1 MSGSDQASALA
12 TLPLGGYPAILAQC
26 RVTGAT
32 DSCRGVL
39 DDCLGYLDGQL
50 RGTATGTARRAARQT
65 LRELADL
72 IASNRLG
79 LTGGDYERLL
89 GRLAAIFAIGAPL
102 TAGSVLVSMAPSYAG
117 VVAAIRRACPS
128 CDYDGPVGQL
138 LIYMARLFLDRR
150 NGWTSIY
157 RSIQAISDGV
167 AAKRRLDDAE
177 FSRVQEWVD
186 SGASNLFPIQREL
199 DRAIARLAQ
208 EAAHLD
214 STITRKARAL
224 ERSARRPRTNA
235 VRDNVVSLSV
245 WRERREI
252 ADLRRRRR
260 QLLDQIETKRGIK
273 DLIDDDIRDVDD
285 SLRAARRAYFVRLAW
300 SAP

>member
-1 MSGSDQASALA
+1 MSDSDQVSARVA
-12 TLPLGGYPAILAQC
+12 LPLGGYPAILAEC
-26 RVTGAT
+26 RVAGLPDT
-32 DSCRGVL
+32 CRRVL
-39 DDCLGYLDGQL
+39 EDCLRYLHGQL
-50 RGTATGTARRAARQT
+50 RGTATGMDRRVARQT

-72 IASNRLG
+72 IGSNRLG
-79 LTGGDYERLL
+79 LAGGDYQRLL

-102 TAGSVLVSMAPSYAG
+102 TAGSALASTAPSYAG

-128 CDYDGPVGQL
+128 CDYEASLGQL

-167 AAKRRLDDAE
+167 AAKRRLDDSE
-177 FSRVQEWVD
+177 FSRVQEWVE

-199 DRAIARLAQ
+199 ERAIARLGQ
-208 EAAHLD
+208 EAADLD
-214 STITRKARAL
+214 SAIARKAKAL
-224 ERSARRPRTNA
+224 ERPARRARA
-235 VRDNVVSLSV
+235 DAARRNVVSLAV

-252 ADLRRRRR
+252 AELQQRRRE
-260 QLLDQIETKRGIK
+260 LLDQIDTKRGIK